1 MDCFSSDFYPSVSTK
16 YFWYLP
22 WPNRVKKKKK
32 THAKGTADMPFI
44 TELLRRRTSELTDLV
59 EVQAGLWARALVWDW
74 HAWGRDSLMHVF
86 CSGSY
91 PWFYNETKRTG
102 GRRHLCHCSL
112 YCTFIFSK
120 KEKKFF
126 GEFKFFML
134 FHSEQMNL
142 FPKIIRK
149 LFQHVSY
156 VTLS

>member
-1 MDCFSSDFYPSVSTK
+1 MDCFSSAFYPSVSTK

-22 WPNRVKKKKK
+22 WPNREKKHMLKEQQICLLLQSFWGDEPQSWL
-32 THAKGTADMPFI
+32 TWLRFRLDSEQGPLFGTGMPGVETVSCMFSALGLILGFI
-44 TELLRRRTSELTDLV
+44 MKQRGQEGGDISVIAHYIALLFS
-59 EVQAGLWARALVWDW
+59 Q
-74 HAWGRDSLMHVF
+74 
-86 CSGSY
+86 
-91 PWFYNETKRTG
+91 KR
-102 GRRHLCHCSL
+102 
-112 YCTFIFSK
+112 K
-120 KEKKFF
+120 KKFF